1 MEYQIKWKKGD
12 AIKLGKAVADFNR
25 KINELK
31 QQGDLL
37 YLPDT
42 ITYAEEKENIF
53 TRKELNRKINSLKR
67 FQIEGAED
75 LYITQSG
82 AEMTKWERQE
92 LQKQKLIAERRLKKE
107 LAELNVPKIRT
118 TIFTCAN
125 GK

>member
-118 TIFTCAN
+118 TIFACAN